1 MSAGKATLMNGSRS
15 EVLQYETPQV
25 IELGGV
31 VDLTNGNTDRDT
43 ADMNQYYY

>member
-1 MSAGKATLMNGSRS
+1 MSAAIWSPS
-15 EVLQYETPQV
+15 EVRDSSQYETPQV

-31 VDLTNGNTDRDT
+31 VALTNGNGADDT